1 MVDDDLVLLG
11 GSYTSDSCL
20 AHLTEFC
27 CCCREEAE
35 AVGNEAV
42 PVAVAA
48 GPFVFLCLR
57 NNKCRP
63 SGSAAM
69 MNSIISSKVSLL
81 MVTPLMDSSSSPNS
95 NFPDNA
101 AAPVR
106 GNSQIRTP
114 VPFKP
119 ACVGIGSKTIPMGF
133 RRVSRIRPE
142 EEEEEEEGAEAD
154 ATAGRICCS
163 CGGK

>member
-1 MVDDDLVLLG
+1 M
-11 GSYTSDSCL
+11 
-20 AHLTEFC
+20 
-27 CCCREEAE
+27 
-35 AVGNEAV
+35 GNEAV

-48 GPFVFLCLR
+48 DPFVFLCLR

-81 MVTPLMDSSSSPNS
+81 MVTPLMESSSSPNS

-133 RRVSRIRPE
+133 RRVSRISPEDE
-142 EEEEEEEGAEAD
+142 EEEEEAAAD
-154 ATAGRICCS
+154 AAAGRSCCS